1 MKNPYDIIVRPIIT
15 EKSSALTE
23 SGKYAFEV
31 QQGANKVEVKK
42 AVEEVFKVNVVS
54 VNIVNVRRKARR
66 VGRYEGY
73 RPAVKKAIVT
83 LAEGQ
88 TLDVFEV

>member
-1 MKNPYDIIVRPIIT
+1 MTNPYDIIVRPIIT
-15 EKSSALTE
+15 EKSSVLTE
-23 SGKYAFEV
+23 AGKYTFEV
-31 QQGANKVEVKK
+31 KQGANKVEVKK
-42 AVEEVFKVNVVS
+42 AIEEIFKVNVVS

-73 RPAVKKAIVT
+73 RPAVKKAVIT